1 MWTSTVKTLSCSQ
14 QSIFTAMD
22 RFVKAVDNVSG
33 TVLVPS
39 KLRDMEIAGKNNKRI
54 PPALANTDLYTFY
67 LMLQEVRKEL
77 MWGPGTAAASVATST
92 SSLTQ
97 GLSAMTIG
105 TRLTCPNLCDSL
117 QSKSHSSRRAP
128 SDDSGL
134 RSLGS
139 SASSDHDTDSEVD
152 SLTTSVDRE
161 SVDEHTSHLASAFHH
176 HLQGLHTILH
186 QLADCADYL
195 SSRYQEEIEGSSLL

>member
-1 MWTSTVKTLSCSQ
+1 
-14 QSIFTAMD
+14 MD
-22 RFVKAVDNVSG
+22 RFVKAVDNISA

-39 KLRDMEIAGKNNKRI
+39 KLRDMEIPGKNNKRI

-105 TRLTCPNLCDSL
+105 ARLTSPNLCDSL
-117 QSKSHSSRRAP
+117 KSKSQSSRAP

-139 SASSDHDTDSEVD
+139 SASSSDQDTDSEVD
-152 SLTTSVDRE
+152 SLIDRE

-195 SSRYQEEIEGSSLL
+195 SSRYQEEIEGSSSL